1 MKSWQGILLG
11 TFLGL
16 AASAIIVLIAAPP
29 RGESVILPPPATPS
43 QIIVHV
49 AGAVLNPGLV
59 TIPRQSRV
67 MNAIEAAGGFSA
79 DADQDAINLA
89 ARINDGD
96 RIAVPAISTRATQLA
111 ASATA
116 FSLDPK
122 SKNIAA
128 TPTPAFPIN
137 INTAALQELENLPNI
152 GPTKAEAIVVY
163 RQQYGL
169 FKKIEDIQNVT
180 GIGPSIFDK
189 IKDFITVEN

>member
-1 MKSWQGILLG
+1 MKSWQSILLG

-16 AASAIIVLIAAPP
+16 AASAVIVLIAAPP
-29 RGESVILPPPATPS
+29 RGESVILPPPPPTS

-79 DADQDAINLA
+79 DADQEAINLA

-96 RIAVPAISTRATQLA
+96 RIVVPAISTRATQLA

-116 FSLDPK
+116 SSLDPK
-122 SKNIAA
+122 SKKIAA

-137 INTAALQELENLPNI
+137 INTAVLQELENLPNI
-152 GPTKAEAIVVY
+152 GPIKAEAIVAY
-163 RQQYGL
+163 RQQHGL
-169 FKKIEDIQNVT
+169 YKKIEDIQNVI
-180 GIGPSIFDK
+180 GIGPSTFDN
-189 IKDFITVEN
+189 IKEFITVEN